1 MTIRVGSS
9 ASGRGASASSRR
21 CHEIKRCREV
31 SEDTVQ
37 ELRNGLVQLRQYGDS
52 LASRKQI
59 VEVSSEI
66 EFNEHWRFVALKIAA
81 FFRLCIVFFTQN
93 NN

>member
-1 MTIRVGSS
+1 M
-9 ASGRGASASSRR
+9 
-21 CHEIKRCREV
+21 KRCKEV
-31 SEDTVQ
+31 SDDTVQ

-66 EFNEHWRFVALKIAA
+66 EFNEHLRFVALKIAA
-81 FFRLCIVFFTQN
+81 FFRFCKVFFTQN